1 MLVPHFLEEADQ
13 ERGVLVGVEDTD
25 ALIGALLRLGS
36 GDSPGARL
44 FSDLPPDWDDYWMIG
59 VFDAGAVRQIAG
71 VFSHATLDAWV
82 SQYSAALADAA
93 TGLGYS
99 GGQRDWLLE
108 TLLSDAREVA
118 ALFIAAAAE
127 HEAVIFRVVV

>member
-1 MLVPHFLEEADQ
+1 LVPHFLEEADR
-13 ERGVLVGVEDTD
+13 ELGVEDTA

-36 GDSPGARL
+36 GESPGARL
-44 FSDLPPDWDDYWMIG
+44 FGDLPPDWDDYWMIG
-59 VFDAGAVRQIAG
+59 TFNAGAVRQIAD
-71 VFSHATLDAWV
+71 VFAHATLDAWV
-82 SQYSAALADAA
+82 SHYSAALADAA

-99 GGQRDWLLE
+99 GGQRDWLLKA
-108 TLLSDAREVA
+108 LLSAAREVA